1 LLVILL
7 LFTACPLLAQMT
19 PAQRLTQAFVLEKE
33 GKPVP
38 AIAELQALLDSQA
51 LDTLSTGKA
60 WNILGLAYEDQGEFP
75 LSRHAY
81 EESLRILESS
91 PDIRNYAMALD
102 DFGGLY
108 LGSASL
114 RSQRR

>member
-1 LLVILL
+1 MGRCEPEKIMSTKCNTRPRVLPVILL

-51 LDTLSTGKA
+51 LDTLRPVKRGTS
-60 WNILGLAYEDQGEFP
+60 WD
-75 LSRHAY
+75 
-81 EESLRILESS
+81 SLMKTRENFHYLDMPMKS
-91 PDIRNYAMALD
+91 PFA
-102 DFGGLY
+102 F
-108 LGSASL
+108 
-114 RSQRR
+114 